1 MLRSSL
7 RSVRAQDANIGFS
20 TFDKFF
26 YSPVKN
32 NPADAAK
39 KVAAGMDGACA
50 ASGEADVYAFSARL
64 LGLEGRGADGA
75 AVPPCACGSLDGPS
89 GVYLGVPAAL
99 SPTLVLSPAFAVTTS
114 EAASKVRGDPHGS
127 FRDLRCV
134 AQTISE
140 IFERFSTEILEK
152 RRKIFCGG
160 RRAAPVLRAACV
172 AAGAHTLHHQR
183 GGV

>member
-1 MLRSSL
+1 
-7 RSVRAQDANIGFS
+7 
-20 TFDKFF
+20 
-26 YSPVKN
+26 
-32 NPADAAK
+32 
-39 KVAAGMDGACA
+39 MDGACA

-134 AQTISE
+134 AQMISS
-140 IFERFSTEILEK
+140 IFVR
-152 RRKIFCGG
+152 
-160 RRAAPVLRAACV
+160 
-172 AAGAHTLHHQR
+172 
-183 GGV
+183 